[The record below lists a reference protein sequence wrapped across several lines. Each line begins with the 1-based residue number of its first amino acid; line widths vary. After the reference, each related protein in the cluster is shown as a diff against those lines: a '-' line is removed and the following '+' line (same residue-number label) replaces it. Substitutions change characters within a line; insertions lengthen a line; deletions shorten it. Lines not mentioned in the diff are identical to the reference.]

1 MLQESHRAAIFAS
14 GSSKSVVPEKSV
26 DEIRLA
32 AYEEQI
38 VIVQEWT
45 VEWDKELKQRLWPH
59 PDVTTSRVSKLEFPD
74 RAQPVTHGPERPDP
88 GSVIVDPQL
97 LNLSLTAN
105 ESGLLHFQPFS
116 STVLYPWPTMGP

>member
-1 MLQESHRAAIFAS
+1 MADRNLDAVNVELEPTTIPQMLFRQNALLQESHRAAIFAS
-14 GSSKSVVPEKSV
+14 GSSKSGVPEKSV

-74 RAQPVTHGPERPDP
+74 RA
-88 GSVIVDPQL
+88 
-97 LNLSLTAN
+97 
-105 ESGLLHFQPFS
+105 
-116 STVLYPWPTMGP
+116 